1 MIVPPPE
8 VSSPKYNPKNNV
20 NERVK
25 YNNLFNKFISFKP
38 FEKKLFIKLSIK
50 ENSKLSVISI
60 EI

>member
-25 YNNLFNKFISFKP
+25 YNNLFNKFISLTIEDFA
-38 FEKKLFIKLSIK
+38 LIKYI
-50 ENSKLSVISI
+50 
-60 EI
+60 